1 MNCISKLLIS
11 LPLLALLSL
20 QSCKGL
26 KKNQGIQAEKA
37 WKTTISNASEERV
50 KYETLE
56 LSGKA
61 QLDIAKMGV
70 NNMGVSYRVSM
81 EKDKRIW
88 IRVSKL
94 IEVARILARPDS
106 LFVLDKINRRY
117 IACDYELAEKF
128 TGLEMD
134 FELLQDLMLG
144 NFNPIPEEL
153 SPGLQEDGVQSFMGK
168 KAGTDFTYEI
178 DNNTFKVKE
187 IKAVNSGLNQNT
199 VISYSDFLEKASTL
213 MPQKT
218 QISVLSPEEISIDL
232 SHRKVDIDPADPS
245 FAFRVPSSYAK
256 SGCK

>member
-1 MNCISKLLIS
+1 MNCISKLLII

-26 KKNQGIQAEKA
+26 KKKQGIQAEKA
-37 WKTTISNASEERV
+37 WKTTISNASKERV
-50 KYETLE
+50 EYKTLE

-61 QLDIAKMGV
+61 QLDIEKMGV

-117 IACDYELAEKF
+117 IACDYALAEKF

-134 FELLQDLMLG
+134 FELLQDLILG

-153 SPGLQEDGVQSFMGK
+153 SPGLQENGVQTFTGE
-168 KAGTDFTYEI
+168 KAGTDFTYKI
-178 DNNTFKVKE
+178 DNSTFKVKE
-187 IKAVNSGLNQNT
+187 IKAVNSGLKQNT
-199 VISYSDFLEKASTL
+199 VISYSDFSEKASTL
-213 MPQKT
+213 MPQNT
-218 QISVLSPEEISIDL
+218 SISVLSPEEISIDL
-232 SHRKVDIDPADPS
+232 SHRKVDLNPSDPS
-245 FAFRVPSSYAK
+245 FSFRVPSSYAK
-256 SGCK
+256 RGCK

>member
-1 MNCISKLLIS
+1 MNCISKLLII

-26 KKNQGIQAEKA
+26 KKNQGTQAEKA
-37 WKTTISNASEERV
+37 WKTTISNAAKERV
-50 KYETLE
+50 EFKTLE

-61 QLDIAKMGV
+61 QLDIEKMGV
-70 NNMGVSYRVSM
+70 NNMGVSYRVSI

-117 IACDYELAEKF
+117 IACDYALAEEF

-144 NFNPIPEEL
+144 NFNPIPEDL
-153 SPGLQEDGVQSFMGK
+153 SPGLQENGK
-168 KAGTDFTYEI
+168 QEFTGSKAGTDFTYTI
-178 DNNTFKVKE
+178 DNSTYKVVE
-187 IKAVNSGLNQNT
+187 IKAVNKGLKQNT
-199 VISYSDFLEKASTL
+199 QISYSDFSEMASTL
-213 MPQKT
+213 MPQNT

-232 SHRKVDIDPADPS
+232 SHRKVDIDPSDPS

-256 SGCK
+256 RGCK